1 MTSPPAFVPSR
12 TAPDDPELT
21 RLIGAERVRMLFAP
35 TLPMTL
41 VSGGFALALA
51 ALIGPAVGWFPSLA
65 WAVIVLLG
73 CALRLGHWWAFER
86 AEDRDAPHW
95 LRSLMFV
102 CAIHGGSWGLAGVW
116 LMPVDDLV
124 TTAVII
130 ATLVGGSAIY
140 TFTLQA
146 HMGSSLA
153 MNVPMLLPA
162 AGMLLTRGDGYGV
175 FGAIGLATLCGI
187 MVNESRRAE
196 RRISE
201 LLWLRFTTDRISQER
216 ADALKL
222 AQRHSAIKDQFLATM
237 SHEMR
242 TPLHGILGLSQLIQ
256 QRLPARV
263 GVLGETRQHAHMIE
277 RSGEHLLALINDVL
291 DFSRIEAGRLQVE
304 RRRFDLQT
312 VLDEVLA
319 LSRVT
324 AAGKQLALREV
335 IQLPR
340 PCFVTGDPARVR
352 QVLYNLLGNAIKF
365 TDTGQVTL
373 RVARRGCD
381 DDDAGADSPCAR
393 RIRFDVEDTGTGIPP
408 DQIERV
414 FEAFAQLDGSF
425 GRRHQGTGL
434 GLTISRELARAMG
447 GDIVCES
454 TPGRGS
460 VFTLTVPLPEAHEAG
475 ADTDDHASPVLP
487 ALAGAP
493 TTCLPDST
501 AAESGLD
508 LEALG
513 PTGLLDHLPRP
524 GEPVEARAPSDEGAL
539 QGHVLLVEDNAVNA
553 LVAQSALERLG
564 LRVTLA
570 QDGQQALDL
579 LMPGAHGFDVVLMD
593 CQMPVLDGIE
603 ATRRLRAHENDT
615 GSPNVPV
622 IALTANAMPA
632 DRQRCT
638 AVGMDDHLAKPFRQ
652 DELRQVLL
660 RHLHARSVTA

>member
-1 MTSPPAFVPSR
+1 MSSPTA
-12 TAPDDPELT
+12 APDWKH
-21 RLIGAERVRMLFAP
+21 RVQAARTRMLFSHVPVAAP
-35 TLPMTL
+35 M
-41 VSGGFALALA
+41 GGALAVLMLA
-51 ALIGPAVGWFPSLA
+51 YVHHLHPVALTPWSLA
-65 WAVIVLLG
+65 WALCTLTVECLAGAHAVMY
-73 CALRLGHWWAFER
+73 
-86 AEDRDAPHW
+86 
-95 LRSLMFV
+95 LRSRRRQAPAWRRRLLYFTGATGFV
-102 CAIHGGSWGLAGVW
+102 WSLLVW
-116 LMPVDDLV
+116 AVPVSEHLELR
-124 TTAVII
+124 
-130 ATLVGGSAIY
+130 ATLVGLALGVAACGAFM
-140 TFTLQA
+140 FTADRLLA
-146 HMGSSLA
+146 RLFFLPIGTSLA
-153 MNVPMLLPA
+153 LYCAHYPDA
-162 AGMLLTRGDGYGV
+162 RGLFGLVVVIGFMGV
-175 FGAIGLATLCGI
+175 FW
-187 MVNESRRAE
+187 MSAE
-196 RRISE
+196 RSHRRIGE
-201 LLWLRFTTDRISQER
+201 LLRLRFESEH
-216 ADALKL
+216 L
-222 AQRHSAIKDQFLATM
+222 AQLRAAALDEARQLGQAKDMFLATM